1 MSLDDSGPFSIK
13 QFINQLMQSSQRS
26 STSMAFSNTSLSLK
40 DQTSLLS
47 PTDHKNSPEMKHGYP
62 NPVSNPKNRE
72 NLEEAKHDQ
81 KTLAVLKNSDV
92 DQELLDI
99 IEREG

>member
-1 MSLDDSGPFSIK
+1 
-13 QFINQLMQSSQRS
+13 
-26 STSMAFSNTSLSLK
+26 MAFSNPSLSLK

-47 PTDHKNSPEMKHGYP
+47 PTDHKNSPDDDKNFQEMKHGYP

-92 DQELLDI
+92 DQEILDI